1 MARFSRRALLAG
13 AVASACTRKL
23 ASRYQGWLFVASGA
37 EKAVAV
43 ANLASFQRT
52 LTIPLPHAPEQLLHS
67 QDRVF
72 ATCPEGRALVEIDAV
87 ALRLAGQI
95 ALPGRPVAARL
106 SRFADGGPLSAIVLT
121 DEPGALLIIDLTKR
135 KVIGR
140 VALRGAPSDLDVA
153 SVDLA
158 SGNKIRLAAVSIPSR
173 NSILRVG
180 LPDLKIAGATDV
192 GVPCGPLRF
201 RRDGK
206 TILAGAATQREI
218 VTIDGASGD
227 LVARLPLL
235 IVPSRFCFNS
245 NGGQMFVTGSGAD
258 VVAIVSPFQN
268 EVYETILAG
277 RTPCAMAVSDL
288 RDLLFVTNLESGDLT
303 ILDIYTRTVSATVH
317 VGENPG
323 DVLLTPDGEYAL
335 AIDRRS
341 GNVSVVR
348 VTTVVNPPNSSLA
361 ARVVT
366 KPLFTV
372 FPTAPEARSAVIV
385 PYRS

>member
-1 MARFSRRALLAG
+1 MARLSRRALLAG

-37 EKAVAV
+37 EKAVTV

-67 QDRVF
+67 ENRVF
-72 ATCPEGRALVEIDAV
+72 ATCPEGRALVEIDEV
-87 ALRLAGQI
+87 ALRLSGRI

-106 SRFADGGPLSAIVLT
+106 SRSADGPLSAIVLT
-121 DEPGALLIIDLTKR
+121 DEPAALLIVDLEKR
-135 KVIGR
+135 KLTGR
-140 VALRGAPSDLDVA
+140 VALKAAPSDLDVA
-153 SVDLA
+153 SLELA
-158 SGNKIRLAAVSIPSR
+158 SGNKTRLAAVSIPSR
-173 NSILRVG
+173 NSILRITI
-180 LPDLKIAGATDV
+180 PDLKIAGATDV

-206 TILAGAATQREI
+206 TILAGAATEREI
-218 VTIDGASGD
+218 VTVDGASGD
-227 LVARLPLL
+227 LVTRLPLP

-288 RDLLFVTNLESGDLT
+288 RNLLFVTNLESGDLT
-303 ILDIYTRTVSATVH
+303 ILDIYTRSVSATVH

-335 AIDRRS
+335 AIDRKS

-348 VTTVVNPPNSSLA
+348 VTTVINPPNSSLA
-361 ARVVT
+361 ARVIT

-372 FPTAPEARSAVIV
+372 FPTAPEARSAIIV

>member
-1 MARFSRRALLAG
+1 MARLSRRALLAG

-37 EKAVAV
+37 ENAVVV
-43 ANLASFQRT
+43 ANLASFRRT
-52 LTIPLPHAPEQLLHS
+52 LTIPLPHAPEQLLHAEN
-67 QDRVF
+67 RVF

-87 ALRLAGQI
+87 ALRLAGRI
-95 ALPGRPVAARL
+95 ALPGRPVAARMT
-106 SRFADGGPLSAIVLT
+106 RFADGPLSAIVLT

-135 KVIGR
+135 KVTGR
-140 VALRGAPSDLDVA
+140 VALSGAPSDVDVGSLDV
-153 SVDLA
+153 V
-158 SGNKIRLAAVSIPSR
+158 SGNSRKLAAVSIPSR
-173 NSILRVG
+173 HSIVRIG

-192 GVPCGPLRF
+192 GVSCGPLRF

-218 VTIDGASGD
+218 VTMDAASGD
-227 LVARLPLL
+227 LVARLPLP

-303 ILDIYTRTVSATVH
+303 ILDIFTRSVSATVH

-323 DVLLTPDGEYAL
+323 DVLLTPDSEYAL
-335 AIDRRS
+335 AIDRKS

-348 VTTVVNPPNSSLA
+348 VATVVNPPNSSLA
-361 ARVVT
+361 ARVIT

-372 FPTAPEARSAVIV
+372 FPTAPQARSAIV
-385 PYRS
+385 VPFRS

>member
-1 MARFSRRALLAG
+1 MASFSRRALLG
-13 AVASACTRKL
+13 GTLASACTRKL

-67 QDRVF
+67 ENRVF

-87 ALRLAGQI
+87 ALRLSGRI

-106 SRFADGGPLSAIVLT
+106 SRFADGPLSAVVLT
-121 DEPGALLIIDLTKR
+121 DEPGALLIVDLTKR
-135 KVIGR
+135 NVTGR
-140 VALRGAPSDLDVA
+140 VALRGAPSDLDV
-153 SVDLA
+153 SPFDLA
-158 SGNKIRLAAVSIPSR
+158 SGNKARLAAVSIPSR
-173 NSILRVG
+173 NSILRVS
-180 LPDLKIAGATDV
+180 LPDLKITGVTDV
-192 GVPCGPLRF
+192 GVSCGPLRF
-201 RRDGK
+201 RKDGK

-218 VTIDGASGD
+218 VTIDGASGA
-227 LVARLPLL
+227 LVTRLPLP
-235 IVPSRFCFNS
+235 IVPSRFCFNTD
-245 NGGQMFVTGSGAD
+245 GGQMFVTGSGGD

-277 RTPCAMAVSDL
+277 RTPCAMAVSD
-288 RDLLFVTNLESGDLT
+288 RRNLLFVTNIESGDLT
-303 ILDIYTRTVSATVH
+303 ILDIETRSVSATVH

-335 AIDRRS
+335 AIDRKS

-348 VTTVVNPPNSSLA
+348 ITTVVNPPNSSLA
-361 ARVVT
+361 ARVIT

-372 FPTAPEARSAVIV
+372 FPTAPEARSAIV
-385 PYRS
+385 VPFRT